1 MWIAST
7 RPWDAT
13 SRAAASVASSAA
25 TAVHPGQLRLGQC
38 GTRHGGPH
46 RIGVDG
52 ACQAERRREGD
63 EREDV
68 PMLSGWRAWAA
79 PPDPAEVVPPRHA
92 DRVALAGR

>member
-25 TAVHPGQLRLGQC
+25 TAVDPGQLRLAQC
-38 GTRHGGPH
+38 AGGHGGPH

-52 ACQAERRREGD
+52 ACQAQRRREGN

-68 PMLSGWRAWAA
+68 PMLTGWRARAA

-92 DRVALAGR
+92 DRVTLPG